1 MRGLPDESHR
11 LRPDHLPTPFSA
23 AQIRAASRPGR
34 EVRSLV
40 VRAGADPVVR
50 AIRFLAGDA
59 DGGDGESWMET
70 PDGARL
76 SEPERS
82 RSNWLEL
89 QKHASMPADRTRIE
103 EETFE
108 IPAGRFDG
116 WRYTRTDEDGLSL
129 FWFARSQPGM
139 PLRYE
144 QRVGEEVVFSS
155 TVTEIREP

>member
-82 RSNWLEL
+82 RS
-89 QKHASMPADRTRIE
+89 D
-103 EETFE
+103 
-108 IPAGRFDG
+108 
-116 WRYTRTDEDGLSL
+116 
-129 FWFARSQPGM
+129 
-139 PLRYE
+139 
-144 QRVGEEVVFSS
+144 
-155 TVTEIREP
+155 